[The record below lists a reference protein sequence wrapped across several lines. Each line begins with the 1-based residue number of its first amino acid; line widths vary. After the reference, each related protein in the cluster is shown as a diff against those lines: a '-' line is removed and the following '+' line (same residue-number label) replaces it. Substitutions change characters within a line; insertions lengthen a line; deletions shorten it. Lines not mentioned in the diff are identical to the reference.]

1 MNANPPSGLERLYRF
16 FQKKDSERLHGLD
29 ESYFLGL
36 APIEK
41 IQAWNFISSS
51 STLSDERIS
60 GLFLL
65 DPDRAI
71 EFFKKICLSPIE
83 ESDFPAERRAFERA
97 RLALLYYIN
106 LVEPNAEYMN
116 QMCNFSS
123 SKFEEIRIMFATSVP
138 EKVTT
143 PEIIGALKS
152 MIFTETDE
160 MAVSSAVM
168 KFMAIYG
175 MEFDADNEDY
185 KVIYNVLR
193 GGDGSGKL
201 AAMKRLEKISNPNLI

>member
-1 MNANPPSGLERLYRF
+1 MNANPPSKLERLYSF

-36 APIEK
+36 TPIEK
-41 IQAWNFISSS
+41 SQAWNFISSS
-51 STLSDERIS
+51 ARLSDERIS

-71 EFFKKICLSPIE
+71 EFFKKVCLDPIE
-83 ESDFPAERRAFERA
+83 DSNFPAERRAFERA

-106 LVEPNAEYMN
+106 LVDPDIEHMN
-116 QMCNFSS
+116 QMCSFSS
-123 SKFEEIRIMFATSVP
+123 SKFEEIRIIFATSVP

-143 PEIIGALKS
+143 PEILNALKI
-152 MIFTETDE
+152 MIFTEADE

-168 KFMAIYG
+168 KYMAIYG
-175 MEFDADNEDY
+175 MQFDADNEDY
-185 KVIYNVLR
+185 KVIYNSLMK
-193 GGDGSGKL
+193 GDGNKKL
-201 AAMKRLEKISNPNLI
+201 AAMKRIEKISCPNFI